1 MVLPMGAL
9 SGAPQSGCVA
19 FCPVVPLRSRCTIL
33 DSGFS
38 FGKTRCFFA
47 RGTKERKMC
56 VNPRENKMGTM
67 PVRRLV
73 LHMSWP
79 MMLSML
85 VQALYNMVDSYFVA
99 QISQD
104 AFEALALVYPIQ
116 SLIIA
121 IQAGTGVGV
130 NTMLS
135 RRLGEGRPKEAASV
149 GEHGYFLYALSWVV
163 FLVVGWTFARP
174 FLELYSDSPQVIEYG
189 VIYLRIIVLFSLGS
203 CMQFASERVLQASG
217 NPVGPMFVQGVGA
230 VANLILDPL
239 LIFGI
244 GPFPQLGVAGAA
256 IATGLGQ
263 VAGMLVGL
271 FLVARNPVV
280 RLSPKGFRP
289 NAATVGCIYRIGLP
303 AIVMQSLFT
312 LMTLGMNKILTLFTQ
327 NGVFIMGAYFKVQSF
342 VFMPVFGLN
351 NGLTPVVSYNYGA
364 RQPQRITGAI
374 RFSLLLST
382 GIMLVG
388 MVPFLC
394 FPQAL
399 LSLFDASP
407 AVIAEGIPAM
417 RLLCLCFVFS
427 GIVILLCS
435 AFQAL
440 GAPMLSLFFTLVRQV
455 ILLFPVALA
464 LGYLAGPGYVWLCFT
479 ICDGGGAVA
488 ALALYRWL
496 YHKRIAPLELEG
508 GGQP

>member
-1 MVLPMGAL
+1 
-9 SGAPQSGCVA
+9 
-19 FCPVVPLRSRCTIL
+19 
-33 DSGFS
+33 
-38 FGKTRCFFA
+38 
-47 RGTKERKMC
+47 MC
-56 VNPRENKMGTM
+56 VNPKENKMGTM
-67 PVRRLV
+67 PIRRLV

-135 RRLGEGRPKEAASV
+135 RRLGEGRQEEAAAV
-149 GEHGYFLYALSWVV
+149 GEHGYFLYTLSWLV
-163 FLVVGWTFARP
+163 FLTAGWIFARP
-174 FLELYSDSPQVIEYG
+174 FLELYSKNPQVIEYG
-189 VIYLRIIVLFSLGS
+189 VTYLRIIVLFSLGS
-203 CMQFASERVLQASG
+203 CLQFAAERVLQASG
-217 NPVGPMFVQGVGA
+217 NPVGPMFVQGIGA
-230 VANLILDPL
+230 VVNLILDPI
-239 LIFGI
+239 LIFGL
-244 GPFPQLGVAGAA
+244 GPIPRMEVAGAA
-256 IATGLGQ
+256 LATGLGQ
-263 VAGMLVGL
+263 LAGMAVGL
-271 FLVARNPVV
+271 VLVARNPVV
-280 RLSPKGFRP
+280 HLSLRGFRP
-289 NAATVGCIYRIGLP
+289 SAATVGTIYRIGLP

-312 LMTLGMNKILTLFTQ
+312 LMTLGMNKILVLFTQ

-364 RQPQRITGAI
+364 KEPQRITGAV
-374 RFSLLLST
+374 RFSLILST
-382 GIMLVG
+382 GIMLLG
-388 MVPFLC
+388 MIPFLC

-399 LSLFDASP
+399 LSLFDATP
-407 AVIAEGIPAM
+407 EILAEGVPAL

-440 GAPMLSLFFTLVRQV
+440 GAPMLSLLFTLVRQV
-455 ILLFPVALA
+455 ILLFPVALL
-464 LGYLAGPGYVWLCFT
+464 LGYLAGPRYIWLCFT
-479 ICDGGGAVA
+479 LCDGLGAVA
-488 ALALYRWL
+488 GLALYRWL
-496 YHKRIAPLELEG
+496 YRERIAPLALSHG
-508 GGQP
+508 GGGAA

>member
-1 MVLPMGAL
+1 
-9 SGAPQSGCVA
+9 
-19 FCPVVPLRSRCTIL
+19 
-33 DSGFS
+33 
-38 FGKTRCFFA
+38 
-47 RGTKERKMC
+47 MC
-56 VNPRENKMGTM
+56 VNPSNKMGTM

-99 QISQD
+99 KISQD

-116 SLIIA
+116 SLMIA
-121 IQAGTGVGV
+121 ILAGTGVGV

-135 RRLGEGRPKEAASV
+135 RRLGEGRTEEAASV
-149 GEHGYFLYALSWVV
+149 GEHGYFLYALSWLV
-163 FLVVGWTFARP
+163 FWALGWIFARP
-174 FLELYSDSPQVIEYG
+174 FLELYSKNPVVIEYG
-189 VIYLRIIVLFSLGS
+189 VTYLRIIVLFSLGS

-244 GPFPQLGVAGAA
+244 GPFPQMGVAGAA

-263 VAGMLVGL
+263 VAGMLVGI
-271 FLVARNPVV
+271 FLVSRNPVV
-280 RLSPKGFRP
+280 RLSLRGFRP
-289 NAATVGCIYRIGLP
+289 RAATIASIYRIGLP

-312 LMTLGMNKILTLFTQ
+312 LMNLGMNKILAIFSDT
-327 NGVFIMGAYFKVQSF
+327 GVFIMGAYFKVQSF

-364 RQPQRITGAI
+364 KEPQRITGAV
-374 RFSLLLST
+374 RFALMLST

-388 MVPFLC
+388 MIPFLV
-394 FPQAL
+394 FPGAL
-399 LSLFDASP
+399 LSIFDATP
-407 AVIAEGIPAM
+407 AILADGIPAL

-440 GAPMLSLFFTLVRQV
+440 GAPMLSLIFTLVRQV
-455 ILLFPVALA
+455 ILLFPVALL
-464 LGYLAGPGYVWLCFT
+464 LGYLAGPRYIWLCFT
-479 ICDGGGAVA
+479 ICDGLGAVV

-496 YHKRIAPLELEG
+496 YRERIAPLAAHPGGEG
-508 GGQP
+508 AV

>member
-1 MVLPMGAL
+1 
-9 SGAPQSGCVA
+9 
-19 FCPVVPLRSRCTIL
+19 
-33 DSGFS
+33 
-38 FGKTRCFFA
+38 
-47 RGTKERKMC
+47 
-56 VNPRENKMGTM
+56 MGTM

-104 AFEALALVYPIQ
+104 AFEALALVYPVQ

-121 IQAGTGVGV
+121 IQTGTGVGV

-135 RRLGEGRPKEAASV
+135 RRLGEGKPDEAASV
-149 GEHGYFLYALSWVV
+149 GEHGYFLYPLSWVV
-163 FLVVGWTFARP
+163 FLAVGWTFARP
-174 FLELYSDSPQVIEYG
+174 FLELYSKNPMVIEYG
-189 VIYLRIIVLFSLGS
+189 VTYLRIIVLFSLGS

-217 NPVGPMFVQGVGA
+217 NPVGPMFVQGIGA
-230 VANLILDPL
+230 VLNLILDPL

-244 GPFPQLGVAGAA
+244 GPFPRLEVAGAA

-263 VAGMLVGL
+263 LGGMAVGL
-271 FLVARNPVV
+271 FLVSRNPVV
-280 RLSPKGFRP
+280 HLSLRAFRP
-289 NAATVGCIYRIGLP
+289 SAATVGAIYRIGLP

-312 LMTLGMNKILTLFTQ
+312 LMTLGMNKILAFFSDT
-327 NGVFIMGAYFKVQSF
+327 GVFIMGAYFKVESF

-374 RFSLLLST
+374 RFSLILST
-382 GIMLVG
+382 GIMLLG
-388 MVPFLC
+388 MIPFLC

-399 LSLFDASP
+399 LSLFDATP
-407 AVIAEGIPAM
+407 AVLADGVPALRM
-417 RLLCLCFVFS
+417 LCLCFVFS
-427 GIVILLCS
+427 GIAILLCS

-440 GAPMLSLFFTLVRQV
+440 GAPMLSLIFTLVRQV
-455 ILLFPVALA
+455 ILLFPVALL
-464 LGYLAGPGYVWLCFT
+464 LGSLAGPRYIWLSFAL
-479 ICDGGGAVA
+479 CDGTGAVA
-488 ALALYRWL
+488 ALILYRWI
-496 YHKRIAPLELEG
+496 YRKRIAPLALEG
-508 GGQP
+508 GESS

>member
-1 MVLPMGAL
+1 M
-9 SGAPQSGCVA
+9 
-19 FCPVVPLRSRCTIL
+19 R
-33 DSGFS
+33 
-38 FGKTRCFFA
+38 
-47 RGTKERKMC
+47 

-104 AFEALALVYPIQ
+104 AFEALALVYPVQ

-121 IQAGTGVGV
+121 IQTGTGVGV

-135 RRLGEGRPKEAASV
+135 RRLGEGKPDEAASV
-149 GEHGYFLYALSWVV
+149 GEHGYFLYTLSWVV
-163 FLVVGWTFARP
+163 FLAVGWTFARP
-174 FLELYSDSPQVIEYG
+174 FLELYSKNPMVIEYG
-189 VIYLRIIVLFSLGS
+189 VTYLRIIVLFSLGS

-217 NPVGPMFVQGVGA
+217 NPVGPMFVQGIGA
-230 VANLILDPL
+230 VLNLILDPL

-244 GPFPQLGVAGAA
+244 GPFPRLEVAGAA

-263 VAGMLVGL
+263 LGGMAVGL
-271 FLVARNPVV
+271 FLVSRNPVV
-280 RLSPKGFRP
+280 HLSLRAFRP
-289 NAATVGCIYRIGLP
+289 SAATVGAIYRIGLP

-312 LMTLGMNKILTLFTQ
+312 LMTLGMNKILAFFSDT
-327 NGVFIMGAYFKVQSF
+327 GVFIMGAYFKVESF

-374 RFSLLLST
+374 RFSLILST
-382 GIMLVG
+382 GIMLLG
-388 MVPFLC
+388 MIPFLC

-399 LSLFDASP
+399 LSLFDATP
-407 AVIAEGIPAM
+407 AVLADGVPALRM
-417 RLLCLCFVFS
+417 LCLCFVFS
-427 GIVILLCS
+427 GIAILLCS

-440 GAPMLSLFFTLVRQV
+440 GAPMLSLIFTLVRQV
-455 ILLFPVALA
+455 ILLFPVALL
-464 LGYLAGPGYVWLCFT
+464 LGSLAGPRYIWLSFAL
-479 ICDGGGAVA
+479 CDGTGAVA
-488 ALALYRWL
+488 ALILYRWI
-496 YHKRIAPLELEG
+496 YRKRIAPLALEG
-508 GGQP
+508 GESS

>member
-1 MVLPMGAL
+1 
-9 SGAPQSGCVA
+9 
-19 FCPVVPLRSRCTIL
+19 
-33 DSGFS
+33 
-38 FGKTRCFFA
+38 
-47 RGTKERKMC
+47 MC
-56 VNPRENKMGTM
+56 VNPKENKMGTM
-67 PVRRLV
+67 PIRRLV

-135 RRLGEGRPKEAASV
+135 RRLGEGKQEEAASV
-149 GEHGYFLYALSWVV
+149 GEHGYFLYTLSWLV
-163 FLVVGWTFARP
+163 FLTVGWTFARP
-174 FLELYSDSPQVIEYG
+174 FLELYSDNPQVIEYG
-189 VIYLRIIVLFSLGS
+189 VTYLRIIVLFSLGS
-203 CMQFASERVLQASG
+203 CLQFAAERVLQASG
-217 NPVGPMFVQGVGA
+217 NPVGPMFVQGTGA
-230 VANLILDPL
+230 VVNLILDPI
-239 LIFGI
+239 LIFGL
-244 GPFPQLGVAGAA
+244 GPIPRMEVAGAA

-263 VAGMLVGL
+263 LAGMGVGL

-280 RLSPKGFRP
+280 HLSLRSFRP
-289 NAATVGCIYRIGLP
+289 SAATVGTIYRIGLP

-312 LMTLGMNKILTLFTQ
+312 LMTLGMNKILVLFTQ

-364 RQPQRITGAI
+364 KEPQRITGAV
-374 RFSLLLST
+374 RFSLILST
-382 GIMLVG
+382 GIMLLG
-388 MVPFLC
+388 MIPFLC

-399 LSLFDASP
+399 LALFDAGP
-407 AVIAEGIPAM
+407 DVIAEGVPAM
-417 RLLCLCFVFS
+417 RMLCLCFVFS

-440 GAPMLSLFFTLVRQV
+440 GAPMLSLLFTLVRQV
-455 ILLFPVALA
+455 ILLFPVALL
-464 LGYLAGPGYVWLCFT
+464 LGYLAGPRYIWLCFT
-479 ICDGGGAVA
+479 LCDGLGAVA

-496 YHKRIAPLELEG
+496 YRERIAPLALSHG
-508 GGQP
+508 GGEAA

>member
-1 MVLPMGAL
+1 
-9 SGAPQSGCVA
+9 
-19 FCPVVPLRSRCTIL
+19 
-33 DSGFS
+33 
-38 FGKTRCFFA
+38 
-47 RGTKERKMC
+47 MC
-56 VNPRENKMGTM
+56 VNPKENKMGTM
-67 PVRRLV
+67 PIRRLV

-135 RRLGEGRPKEAASV
+135 RRLGEGRQEEAAAV
-149 GEHGYFLYALSWVV
+149 GEHGYFLYTLSWLV
-163 FLVVGWTFARP
+163 FLTAGWIFARP
-174 FLELYSDSPQVIEYG
+174 FLELYSKNPQVIEYG
-189 VIYLRIIVLFSLGS
+189 VTYLRIIVLFSLGS
-203 CMQFASERVLQASG
+203 CLQFAAERVLQASG
-217 NPVGPMFVQGVGA
+217 NPVGPMFVQGIGA
-230 VANLILDPL
+230 VVNLILDPI
-239 LIFGI
+239 LIFGL
-244 GPFPQLGVAGAA
+244 GPIPRMEVAGAA

-263 VAGMLVGL
+263 LAGMAVGL
-271 FLVARNPVV
+271 VLVARNPVV
-280 RLSPKGFRP
+280 HLSLRGFRP
-289 NAATVGCIYRIGLP
+289 NAATVGTIYRIGLP

-312 LMTLGMNKILTLFTQ
+312 LMTLGMNKILVLFTQ

-364 RQPQRITGAI
+364 KEPQRITGAV
-374 RFSLLLST
+374 RFSLILST
-382 GIMLVG
+382 GIMLLG
-388 MVPFLC
+388 MIPFLC

-399 LSLFDASP
+399 LSLFDATP
-407 AVIAEGIPAM
+407 EILAEGVPAL

-440 GAPMLSLFFTLVRQV
+440 GAPMLSLLFTLVRQV
-455 ILLFPVALA
+455 ILLFPVALL
-464 LGYLAGPGYVWLCFT
+464 LGYLAGPRYIWLCFT
-479 ICDGGGAVA
+479 LCDGLGAVA
-488 ALALYRWL
+488 GLALYRWL
-496 YHKRIAPLELEG
+496 YRERIAPLALSHG
-508 GGQP
+508 GGGAA